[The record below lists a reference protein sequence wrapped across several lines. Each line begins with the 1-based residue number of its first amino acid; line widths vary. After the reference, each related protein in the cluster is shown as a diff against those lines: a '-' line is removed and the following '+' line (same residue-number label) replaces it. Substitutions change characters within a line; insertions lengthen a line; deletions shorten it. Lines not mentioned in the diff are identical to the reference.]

1 MSNTSLAAQA
11 VAKGPATLAPPSF
24 DGHGWLVV
32 INLAGMTFACIVA
45 IMFAYD
51 AVQAI
56 LRNRGRDM
64 KNHPVS
70 IWRRAGLCF
79 AAGIAIRTGVAAV
92 CLWNWDPRDPTGTA
106 WFLTLQRF
114 VDPIALACGLAGL
127 CILYLS
133 APGMVAQLRRR
144 PFPIAMWA
152 SLPMLRRPAA
162 IALLSLIAAV
172 GVVSTR

>member
-1 MSNTSLAAQA
+1 MTNISFAAQA
-11 VAKGPATLAPPSF
+11 VAKGPMTAAPPSF

-45 IMFAYD
+45 FMFAYD
-51 AVQAI
+51 ALSAMR
-56 LRNRGRDM
+56 RNRGRDLP
-64 KNHPVS
+64 NHPVT

-79 AAGIAIRTGVAAV
+79 AAGIGIRTLFAAV
-92 CLWNWDPRDPTGTA
+92 ALWNWDPRDPAGTG

-114 VDPIALACGLAGL
+114 GDPVALAFGLAGL
-127 CILYLS
+127 TLLYLS
-133 APGMVAQLRRR
+133 APGMVAHLRRK

-162 IALLSLIAAV
+162 IALLSFIAAV

>member
-1 MSNTSLAAQA
+1 MDNTSLAAQA
-11 VAKGPATLAPPSF
+11 VAKGPPTLAPPSF

-32 INLAGMTFACIVA
+32 VNLAGMTFTCIVA
-45 IMFAYD
+45 AMFAYD
-51 AVQAI
+51 ALAAM
-56 LRNRGRDM
+56 LRNNGRDLP
-64 KNHPVS
+64 NHPVT
-70 IWRRAGLCF
+70 IWRRAGFCF
-79 AAGIAIRTGVAAV
+79 AAGIAVRTFFAAV
-92 CLWNWDPRDPTGTA
+92 ALWNWNPRDPIGTG

-114 VDPIALACGLAGL
+114 ADPIALAFGLAGL
-127 CILYLS
+127 GMFYLS
-133 APGMVAQLRRR
+133 APGMVAHLRRK